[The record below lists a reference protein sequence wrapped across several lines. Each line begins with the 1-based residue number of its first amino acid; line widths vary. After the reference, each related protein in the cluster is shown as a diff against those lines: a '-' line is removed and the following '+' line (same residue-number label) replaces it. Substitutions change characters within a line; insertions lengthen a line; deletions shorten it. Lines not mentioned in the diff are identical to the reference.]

1 MSRVLKKAGFEISE
15 ENISET
21 RVKTSST
28 STTTTTTT
36 TITSTTSSTSTEA
49 SGPCKEGWR
58 HIGEG
63 CYLISD
69 E

>member
-1 MSRVLKKAGFEISE
+1 MSRVLKKAGFEIGE

-36 TITSTTSSTSTEA
+36 TTTSTSTSTEA